1 MHLGVSIP
9 VYGCDSCVW
18 LSISVYG
25 CLYFSSGS
33 AEVGAALSSV
43 YSPNVYFCRTP
54 GWLAVHRGVPN
65 PLQPAQSNSPS
76 GPREA
81 APPRQLCKPSL
92 PGSSLPFCA
101 SPPPALDHPIPAE
114 ITNTQTH
121 RHVVRQTASQAQGT
135 AKTGTFFPSL
145 NRCGHMSNL
154 PAGFQQHSTPAL
166 APALRSHQCIDSPLR
181 GGEYT

>member
-1 MHLGVSIP
+1 MH
-9 VYGCDSCVW
+9 D
-18 LSISVYG
+18 
-25 CLYFSSGS
+25 FSSGS
-33 AEVGAALSSV
+33 AAEGAALSNV

-81 APPRQLCKPSL
+81 APPRHLCKPSL
-92 PGSSLPFCA
+92 TGSSLPFCA

-135 AKTGTFFPSL
+135 AKTGTVFPSIITCCRVCTIKWL
-145 NRCGHMSNL
+145 T
-154 PAGFQQHSTPAL
+154 STIFTTSMETTF
-166 APALRSHQCIDSPLR
+166 SHFIIITCLFI
-181 GGEYT
+181 